1 MVVAWTS
8 DEKWF
13 DSGYIAHSHEPL
25 FEEIIEYVYQHVN
38 SYL

>member
-1 MVVAWTS
+1 MMVAWNS

-13 DSGYIAHSHEPL
+13 DSGFIAHSHEPL

-38 SYL
+38 SSL